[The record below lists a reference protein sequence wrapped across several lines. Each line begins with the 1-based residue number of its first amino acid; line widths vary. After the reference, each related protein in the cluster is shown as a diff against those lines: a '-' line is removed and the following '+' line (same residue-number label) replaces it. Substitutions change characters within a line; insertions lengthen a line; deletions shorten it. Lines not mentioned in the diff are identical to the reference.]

1 MREKACPYEARLSRA
16 EERVRASGLEL
27 ADILREHGQAYLE
40 NHVVSVEQLAALRA
54 VVDCR
59 TAALGGHMDR
69 CAHCGYERPSYNSC
83 GHRMCPKCQALE
95 QARWVEERAAR
106 ILPVAHFHLV
116 FTLPHEL
123 NPLALRNPAVVYDLL
138 FAAAWAALKE
148 VLADPKHLGGL
159 PAVTMVLHT
168 WTQELRLHP
177 HLHVIVSGGGL
188 APDGTR
194 WVATRKKTF
203 LVAKRVL
210 AALLRGRFLDGL
222 RKAWEA
228 GSLDLG
234 GACAPLA
241 APAAFERLLSRLY
254 AKDWLVYAKRPFGGP
269 EHVMRY
275 LGRYTHRTGI
285 SNGRLVSMEAGTVR
299 FRKKDGSVVVLPA
312 EEFIRRFLLHVLPSR
327 FVRIRHFGL
336 LAASNVNTKL
346 AAAREA
352 LRPGEPA
359 PFAEKLGWR
368 ERMLRL
374 TGTDPM
380 ACPACG
386 QTLDRREVLEPVR
399 HALMAGRP
407 VLHLPEVEDSS

>member
-1 MREKACPYEARLSRA
+1 VREKACPHEARLPRT
-16 EERVRASGLEL
+16 EERDRASVPEL
-27 ADILREHGQAYLE
+27 ADILREHGQAYLDS
-40 NHVVSVEQLAALRA
+40 HVVSVEQLAALRA

-69 CAHCGYERPSYNSC
+69 CAHCGYEQPSYNSC

-95 QARWVEERAAR
+95 QARWVDERAAR
-106 ILPVAHFHLV
+106 ILPVPHFHLV

-123 NPLALRNPAVVYDLL
+123 NPLALRNPAVVYDLF
-138 FAAAWAALKE
+138 FAAVWAALKE

-188 APDGTR
+188 VPDGTR
-194 WVATRKKTF
+194 WVPIRKKTF
-203 LVAKRVL
+203 LVAKLVL
-210 AALLRGRFLDGL
+210 AALLRGKFLFAL
-222 RKAWEA
+222 RKAREA

-234 GACAPLA
+234 GSCAPLA
-241 APAAFERLLSRLY
+241 SPAAFKRLLSRLY
-254 AKDWLVYAKRPFGGP
+254 AKNWLVYARHTFGGP

-275 LGRYTHRTGI
+275 LGRYTHRAGI

-299 FRKKDGSVVVLPA
+299 FRRKDRSVVALPA
-312 EEFIRRFLLHVLPSR
+312 EEFIRRFLLHVLPGR

-352 LRPGEPA
+352 LRPREPV
-359 PFAEKLGWR
+359 PVAEKLGWR

-374 TGTDPM
+374 TGIDPM

-386 QTLDRREVLEPVR
+386 NTLIRQEILEPVR
-399 HALMAGRP
+399 HTLMAGRP
-407 VLHLPEVEDSS
+407 ALLLPRLEDSS